1 MKQYLLNRLK
11 ESSTIRN
18 GIRLLVITIGFLG
31 FHITPELESQIVILA
46 LAISSIIGII
56 FPDNLNKSNDNSIND
71 NSINDNSIPNE
82 TDNVKNNNE
91 IISSINT
98 KTEKDYLKQPQ
109 IVINKENRVFTNK
122 QQNKKQSINL
132 SNKKTVETNNLSG
145 FNNK

>member
-1 MKQYLLNRLK
+1 MK

-56 FPDNLNKSNDNSIND
+56 FPDNLNKSNDNSINDNSIND